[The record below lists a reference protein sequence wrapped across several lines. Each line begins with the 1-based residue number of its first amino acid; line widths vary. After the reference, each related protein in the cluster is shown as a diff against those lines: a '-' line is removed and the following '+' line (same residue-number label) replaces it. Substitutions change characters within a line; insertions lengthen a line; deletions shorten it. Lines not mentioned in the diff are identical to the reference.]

1 MNKRDLVKK
10 QIGKGAMQCFEK
22 FGLDKTTLED
32 IAQTVGLNKASL
44 YYYYKNKEDIFIET
58 ALREGEDY
66 ILALQEKVQLK
77 KGIEDQVAYYMQARF
92 NYYKKVLNM
101 NRVSTDTLNKILP
114 RFFELYDAL
123 MNREKLFLSEL
134 IRKAM
139 GKGELVQINPVKLAS
154 VLINISDALKHSVE
168 QKAILK
174 REPDIDYARS
184 LQDMKLLISLIFRG
198 LKK

>member
-1 MNKRDLVKK
+1 MH
-10 QIGKGAMQCFEK
+10 CFEK

-77 KGIEDQVAYYMQARF
+77 KGIENQVAYYMQARF

-123 MNREKLFLSEL
+123 MNREKQFLAGM
-134 IRKAM
+134 INNAM
-139 GKGELVQINPVKLAS
+139 ETGVLKRTSPVQIAS

-168 QKAILK
+168 QKAILM
-174 REPDIDYARS
+174 RAPEVDYTQS
-184 LQDMKLLISLIFRG
+184 LQDMKRMISLVFQG
-198 LKK
+198 LKEQE